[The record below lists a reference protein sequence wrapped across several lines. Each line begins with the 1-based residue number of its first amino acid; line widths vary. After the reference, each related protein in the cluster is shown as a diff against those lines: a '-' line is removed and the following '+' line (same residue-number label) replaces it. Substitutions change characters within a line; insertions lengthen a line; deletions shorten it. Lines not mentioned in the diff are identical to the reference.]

1 VLVVQREI
9 LTSHWRREWRNA
21 FCPHFL
27 ALITMFSIDF
37 FSFCYLEKRLVASF
51 TQNWD
56 QPPFWRLIKSIFSEK
71 KEEKKIEITY
81 FIYYKNEMRAG
92 SFGPSYFQMMISFFF
107 SGGR

>member
-1 VLVVQREI
+1 MAQRFLPTLFGSHHHVLNR
-9 LTSHWRREWRNA
+9 L
-21 FCPHFL
+21 
-27 ALITMFSIDF
+27 

-71 KEEKKIEITY
+71 KEEKKIEISY

-107 SGGR
+107 LGGR